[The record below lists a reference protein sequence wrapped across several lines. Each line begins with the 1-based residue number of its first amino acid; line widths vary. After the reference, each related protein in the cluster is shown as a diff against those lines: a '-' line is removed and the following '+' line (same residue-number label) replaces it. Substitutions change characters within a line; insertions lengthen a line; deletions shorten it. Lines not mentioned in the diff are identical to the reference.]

1 MKNLYTILE
10 GIFDEETQMNKID
23 QDVIIGQLKKKHTP
37 SKYEK
42 IWKSILAPYKLKE
55 TTVKSLLHS
64 DHKVIRIKLYSGSIH
79 TVRICGW
86 SNKSNIYPKCIEFY
100 NNSINEY
107 HIDLTDK
114 YFDNNDEYVYELP
127 NELEWLFE
135 INPKK

>member
-10 GIFDEETQMNKID
+10 GIFDEETQMDKID

-42 IWKSILAPYKLKE
+42 IWKNILAPYKLKK
-55 TTVKSLLHS
+55 TTVKSLLHN

-86 SNKSNIYPKCIEFY
+86 GDKSTTYPKCIEFY

-114 YFDNNDEYVYELP
+114 CLDNNDEQVYELP

-135 INPKK
+135 INIK